1 MKKISSLM
9 LLALALFFTMM
20 GCRNEADALQE
31 NSSIS
36 TQIQKSISS
45 KLISINTVR
54 KEVKSFSKFQSSFN
68 NSKGGKTS
76 FDINSNNILYR
87 KFENATTGITT
98 YTLPINSY
106 SSQKPY
112 YLIQQI
118 LVSPLNVETT
128 RYLKI
133 IPNNPPAYKTEDVLR
148 TLTGS
153 IEVYDESMSYVSD
166 TNYIN
171 GVAQNLSSQNK
182 SDRNI
187 SNKTSGECDV
197 DIITTEVLC
206 SNGNNH
212 HVGQTCDPGFTNDA
226 HFDVTIVVTCPHDFG
241 PATIGNPGT
250 SGSGSLGG
258 GYVFDEQLNALL
270 TNPTFLYSD
279 YLTSPGHDLLL
290 QAVRQWIPANI
301 TDINGDLTDL
311 NNRLQHFANNDQ
323 IFTNLE
329 IYNQNTPNVANAEVT
344 DYSVRVYEMIKFL
357 LNNPSQENGQL
368 AAWGVNF
375 FDQNRFVSWE
385 QFKKWFIDGYDD
397 TYKTKLSLL
406 SSTEIQELVKIN
418 KEIDASLYDEEFV
431 KETNEA
437 FVAFTAY
444 GDIDTMTDAQLQ
456 TVLNQCCPSIIVVP
470 QAMTIEK
477 SRMIVATYRFN
488 RKFYPEWSKTKCFW
502 EASRE
507 TIQLLLDLGGLAPV
521 IGEVCDLT
529 NGVIYTIQGDGLNAS
544 LSYASAIPVA
554 GWFAA
559 GSKYGVKVINAS
571 DIASRQVLKWIVGN
585 DGLIKFGYSSQ
596 LRKVLKLTDATKQA
610 HHIIPWAYNIQIHS
624 VVQKAAKSAD
634 AFHLNEA
641 LNGIA
646 VASWRNQPNHNVY
659 NNKIFSK
666 LELFKNSN
674 PNATPQEC
682 YNFLN
687 DLIGDVRT
695 WIINHP
701 NSHLNDLVLP

>member
-9 LLALALFFTMM
+9 LLALVFVLF
-20 GCRNEADALQE
+20 GCRQEELYHE
-31 NSSIS
+31 NS
-36 TQIQKSISS
+36 TNQTGDLK
-45 KLISINTVR
+45 KGVFIN
-54 KEVKSFSKFQSSFN
+54 FSSFKKETN
-68 NSKGGKTS
+68 
-76 FDINSNNILYR
+76 
-87 KFENATTGITT
+87 TT
-98 YTLPINSY
+98 
-106 SSQKPY
+106 
-112 YLIQQI
+112 
-118 LVSPLNVETT
+118 
-128 RYLKI
+128 
-133 IPNNPPAYKTEDVLR
+133 
-148 TLTGS
+148 
-153 IEVYDESMSYVSD
+153 
-166 TNYIN
+166 
-171 GVAQNLSSQNK
+171 
-182 SDRNI
+182 
-187 SNKTSGECDV
+187 
-197 DIITTEVLC
+197 
-206 SNGNNH
+206 
-212 HVGQTCDPGFTNDA
+212 
-226 HFDVTIVVTCPHDFG
+226 DF
-241 PATIGNPGT
+241 
-250 SGSGSLGG
+250 
-258 GYVFDEQLNALL
+258 
-270 TNPTFLYSD
+270 
-279 YLTSPGHDLLL
+279 
-290 QAVRQWIPANI
+290 
-301 TDINGDLTDL
+301 
-311 NNRLQHFANNDQ
+311 
-323 IFTNLE
+323 
-329 IYNQNTPNVANAEVT
+329 
-344 DYSVRVYEMIKFL
+344 
-357 LNNPSQENGQL
+357 
-368 AAWGVNF
+368 
-375 FDQNRFVSWE
+375 E
-385 QFKKWFIDGYDD
+385 QFKKNEDLSSSKKTLNDHSDLFIVDTASVKKLVVNNQTSYTFKVFNSTQNQNNYYNLVVHDNNGEWIETLLHITKNANGSKEINIVQDSHYGHVHSNKSSVAAKTACIGTADVYQFHCTCPPSYEVCDMCSECVSYHQNTFIYDCGIDEGSGTGPVEGGSPGGAGTGPNNTAPSPYNSFIFSSVDDLYLLCQEGDATCLDNMVKLYATIDFFKDLGIRNSDISTYNDLFNTVHNYLEANNYSDASQLFLREKLISLETWRKQQDNSTDEKKYNNYKFVNWAVNFYIDNPTITTVQFQNWFTNGYSD
-397 TYKTKLSLL
+397 TYRTKLSLL
-406 SSTEIQELVKIN
+406 SPTEIQEFVNIN
-418 KEIDASLYDEEFV
+418 TEIDASPYDEEFV
-431 KETNEA
+431 KEANEA

-444 GDIDTMTDAQLQ
+444 GDIDTMTDAQIQ